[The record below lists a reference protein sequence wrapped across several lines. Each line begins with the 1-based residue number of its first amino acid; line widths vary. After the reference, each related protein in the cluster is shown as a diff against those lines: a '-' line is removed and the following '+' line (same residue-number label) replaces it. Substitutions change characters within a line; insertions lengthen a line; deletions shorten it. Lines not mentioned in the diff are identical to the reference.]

1 MTVNLLFS
9 ILGFIGGLVLCAG
22 DILFDLKGKDN
33 QKLGTSGN
41 IDSNWVKMAYW
52 RFGASILVALVGDV
66 LAGLGIFSLADQIKA
81 ANSTLAVI
89 MAGCGY
95 VGLIGG
101 FFVHA
106 CLCIQPVIYKK
117 IMEEDN
123 FNLAD
128 QTLEAFYKA
137 VILPFLISYL
147 IFMIVPV
154 CVMIAILTDCLAVP
168 KWFALLNS
176 LVFLVIGVALR
187 KLKKEWFYDLPGII
201 MPSLGL
207 AMLGLI
213 GIVNLL

>member
-33 QKLGTSGN
+33 QKFGTSGN

-66 LAGLGIFSLADQIKA
+66 LAGLGIFSLADQ
-81 ANSTLAVI
+81 
-89 MAGCGY
+89 
-95 VGLIGG
+95 
-101 FFVHA
+101 
-106 CLCIQPVIYKK
+106 
-117 IMEEDN
+117 
-123 FNLAD
+123 
-128 QTLEAFYKA
+128 TLEVFYKA

-154 CVMIAILTDCLAVP
+154 GVMIAILTDCLAVP

-176 LVFLVIGVALR
+176 LVFFSDRCSASEAEERVVL
-187 KLKKEWFYDLPGII
+187 
-201 MPSLGL
+201 
-207 AMLGLI
+207 
-213 GIVNLL
+213 